1 MASSVIEHGTTKKNK
16 DELVGRAGRIIVY
29 LEDEER
35 DARKWQR
42 KRETIKKF
50 AARK

>member
-1 MASSVIEHGTTKKNK
+1 MGRPTKNK
-16 DELVGRAGRIIVY
+16 DEELVGRAGRIIIK

-35 DARKWQR
+35 EARKWQR

-50 AARK
+50 AGKK